1 MDTLSTS
8 ASTRRGT
15 PGLDI
20 FKIAGRS
27 ISGFLPSLKTG
38 NERQMRQPFTTQL
51 EERLAIYL
59 EYHPHVRT
67 YQRGD
72 ASETFAQARHLHTPL
87 GTPYRI
93 SYLYDGN
100 SHEYLPD
107 FVGTLCDGGLLIGE
121 AGRESEKRKGQAL
134 AKAEAAGRLTQL
146 KGGAYWIGTDQNLSL
161 RRHYKLLYLHARRRS
176 FSTYENIAATLL
188 VAWPWGEECC
198 AKEMVERFGSRWPDG
213 IAGRSAGCRI
223 ALCRARRRRA
233 DWRGKFWMGRT
244 HFAPRSSSTP
254 DGWAMGSCH
263 HHLWFQHMASHRAA
277 HVGLRGLGRHHLR
290 SFAQQHV
297 TTLHPG

>member
-1 MDTLSTS
+1 MDTQVT
-8 ASTRRGT
+8 ASSGRRGT

-93 SYLYDGN
+93 SYLYDG
-100 SHEYLPD
+100 
-107 FVGTLCDGGLLIGE
+107 
-121 AGRESEKRKGQAL
+121 
-134 AKAEAAGRLTQL
+134 
-146 KGGAYWIGTDQNLSL
+146 
-161 RRHYKLLYLHARRRS
+161 
-176 FSTYENIAATLL
+176 
-188 VAWPWGEECC
+188 
-198 AKEMVERFGSRWPDG
+198 
-213 IAGRSAGCRI
+213 
-223 ALCRARRRRA
+223 
-233 DWRGKFWMGRT
+233 
-244 HFAPRSSSTP
+244 TP
-254 DGWAMGSCH
+254 H
-263 HHLWFQHMASHRAA
+263 
-277 HVGLRGLGRHHLR
+277 
-290 SFAQQHV
+290 
-297 TTLHPG
+297 